1 MSEQGSEKL
10 APEVLVVG
18 SINLD
23 LSLTVERFPE
33 AGETIIGQDVLRGG
47 GGKGANQAV
56 AAARLGRRVAMVGAI
71 GNDDSGALLLR
82 QLHHE
87 GIDIDRVDIIDDT
100 PSGLAV
106 IEVDAAGENR
116 IVVIS
121 GANAAIESSH
131 VERLAD
137 VVANAPVILTQLEL
151 PTKVVDALAAMDRNG
166 RLILNPAPAQPG
178 TSLDGVDILVPNQG
192 ELAMLAGSASAS
204 ANDKVDAGATQDELV
219 DQVKSL
225 GSNLEAVVVTL
236 GGEGALVV
244 DGLRSGSTSVEAIEP
259 LPVDAID
266 TTAAG
271 DAFCGGL
278 ADALCLGADI
288 TEAARWASKVAAVTV
303 TRRGAQSS
311 LPHRSDVLM

>member
-1 MSEQGSEKL
+1 MPASAQPDEQW
-10 APEVLVVG
+10 PEVLVIG

-23 LSLTVERFPE
+23 LSLTVDRFPDP
-33 AGETIIGQDVLRGG
+33 GETVIGTDLLRGG

-82 QLHHE
+82 QLRSE
-87 GIDIDRVDIIDDT
+87 GIDIDRIDIIEGSPT
-100 PSGLAV
+100 GLAV

-121 GANAAIESSH
+121 GANGAIEVSH
-131 VERLAD
+131 VERLAEVIANSS
-137 VVANAPVILTQLEL
+137 VVLTQLEI
-151 PTKVVDALAAMDRNG
+151 PAPVVEALALVPRSG
-166 RLILNPAPAQPG
+166 RLILNPAPAQPH
-178 TSLDGVDILVPNQG
+178 LQLAGVDILVPNRG
-192 ELAMLAGSASAS
+192 ELGLLAGAELAPTT
-204 ANDKVDAGATQDELV
+204 DGLV
-219 DQVKSL
+219 DQARSIDT
-225 GSNLEAVVVTL
+225 GLEAVVVTL
-236 GGEGALVV
+236 GGDGALVI
-244 DGLRSGSTSVEAIEP
+244 DGLRSGEVTVQTIEPVPVEA
-259 LPVDAID
+259 VD

-288 TEAARWASKVAAVTV
+288 AEAAKWASRVAAAAV

-311 LPHRSDVLM
+311 LPYRSDVLV